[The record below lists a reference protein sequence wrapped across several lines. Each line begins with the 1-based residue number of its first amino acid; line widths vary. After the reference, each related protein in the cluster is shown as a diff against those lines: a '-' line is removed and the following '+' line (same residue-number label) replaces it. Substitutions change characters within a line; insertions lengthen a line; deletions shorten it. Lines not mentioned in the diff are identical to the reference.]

1 MEHLLQGAYPG
12 FLAALSQTPPVSI
25 RLNPWKMP
33 AIPNSI
39 ALGATP
45 VPWHEHGYYLPE
57 RPVFALDPYWH
68 GGAYYV
74 QEASSMLL
82 GEALRQHLPPRPLN
96 ILDLCAAPGGKST
109 LLADL
114 LGDQGI
120 LVSNETIRGRVGVLR
135 ENLGRWGRPNKAIV
149 SAEAEEIA
157 QMGAFFD
164 VVVTDAPCS
173 GEGLFRKDPDAAREW
188 SPAHVDFCAA
198 RQRRILA
205 AALDALKPGGILAY
219 STCTFNQIENE
230 NNAQWLS
237 ETFGLRLLPLSTP
250 PEWGME
256 HTAWG
261 THCYPHR
268 VHGEGFFIALFQK
281 QDMAHPKLTPPATFR
296 SLKPLPKN
304 LSSILA
310 SWLNPAQQVH
320 CFQTPTGDVLA
331 LPSGL
336 ESDYLLLDKVLKQK
350 WFGTNIGV
358 FKGTDFV
365 PSHELALSALCHPSI
380 PTLELSLEESLQFLK
395 KETFEAP
402 EEAAKGWVIV
412 RYGSIGLGWV
422 KILPNR
428 LNNYLP
434 AEWRLRM
441 RIEH

>member
-1 MEHLLQGAYPG
+1 MEHLLQGAYSD
-12 FLAALSQTPPVSI
+12 FLAALAQTPPVSI

-33 AIPNSI
+33 SIPNAI
-39 ALGATP
+39 AGAVP
-45 VPWHEHGYYLPE
+45 VPWHTHGYYLPE

-68 GGAYYV
+68 SGAYYV

-82 GEALRQHLPPRPLN
+82 GEALRQYLPSNPHRV
-96 ILDLCAAPGGKST
+96 LDLCAAPGGKST

-120 LVSNETIRGRVGVLR
+120 LVSNETIRGRVGILR

-149 SAEAEEIA
+149 SAEAEDIA
-157 QMGAFFD
+157 PLGAFFD

-173 GEGLFRKDPDAAREW
+173 GEGLFRKDPDAVREW

-205 AALDALKPGGILAY
+205 AALEVLKPGGILAY

-230 NNAQWLS
+230 SNAQWLS
-237 ETFGLRLLPLSTP
+237 ESFGLRPLPLSTP
-250 PEWGME
+250 PEWGMK

-268 VHGEGFFIALFQK
+268 VRGEGFFIALFQK
-281 QDMAHPKLTPPATFR
+281 PDAIQPKLVPPATFR

-304 LSSILA
+304 LLAILA
-310 SWLNPAQQVH
+310 SWLDPVQQVD

-331 LPSGL
+331 LPSDL
-336 ESDYLLLDKVLKQK
+336 ESHYLLLDKALKQK

-365 PSHELALSALCHPSI
+365 PSHELALSALCHPSM
-380 PTLELSLEESLQFLK
+380 PTLALSLEEALQFLK
-395 KETFEAP
+395 KETFEPP
-402 EEAAKGWVIV
+402 EGAAKGWVIV
-412 RYGSIGLGWV
+412 RYGSINLGWV